1 MPKVTGLEGVVAAET
16 NIGLVDGEKGHLV
29 YRGYWAKDLAL
40 GYDFE
45 AVAYLLLNGTLPN
58 ESELDSFTKA
68 LSSNRELP
76 AHVKAIIDLLPAEME
91 MMSVIRTAISSMGDS
106 FTQWPPTIDQA
117 IRIISILPTIIAYR
131 YHQTANTAFVAPN
144 PSLGHVANYL
154 YMLTGKEPNTAHVR
168 ALNAYFILTME
179 HGMNAG
185 TFAARTI
192 ISTQSEI
199 ASAISGAVGAM
210 KGPLHGGAP
219 SEVIQMLNEI
229 GDISNAEAWM
239 RDVLSSGGRLMG
251 FGHRVYK
258 TRDPRAVALREVTSH
273 LIGEDPWF
281 NFAFEVENT
290 AIRLLEEYKPG
301 RRLYTNVEF
310 YAAAVLS
317 AVEMPTELFT
327 ATFTAS
333 RVVGWTSHLLEQ
345 VAINRIFRPQS
356 IYTGEMPE

>member
-16 NIGLVDGEKGHLV
+16 EIGLVDGENGHLI

-45 AVAYLLLNGTLPN
+45 AVAYLLMNGTMPSEN
-58 ESELDSFTKA
+58 ELATFIEELKQ
-68 LSSNRELP
+68 NRELP
-76 AHVKAIIDLLPAEME
+76 AYVKTIIDLLPADME
-91 MMSVIRTAISSMGDS
+91 MMSVIRTAVSCLGDS
-106 FTQWPPTIDQA
+106 SYQWAPTIDQA
-117 IRIISILPTIIAYR
+117 KRIVSLLPTIIAYR
-131 YHQTANTAFVAPN
+131 YHQLNQTPYIAPN
-144 PSLGHVANYL
+144 LSLGHVANYL
-154 YMLTGKEPNTAHVR
+154 YMLTGKEPNAAHVR

-185 TFAARTI
+185 TFTARTI
-192 ISTQSEI
+192 MSTQSDLV
-199 ASAISGAVGAM
+199 SAISGAVGAM

-219 SEVIQMLNEI
+219 SEVIHMLNDI
-229 GDISNAEAWM
+229 GTASNAEAWI
-239 RDVLSSGGRLMG
+239 RNELSSGGRLMG

-258 TRDPRAVALREVTSH
+258 TKDPRAVALREVTEQ
-273 LIGEDPWF
+273 LVGEDPWF
-281 NFAFEVENT
+281 DFAFEVENT

-317 AVEMPTELFT
+317 AVEIPTELFT

-345 VAINRIFRPQS
+345 VSINRIFRPQS
-356 IYTGEMPE
+356 TYTGKMPS